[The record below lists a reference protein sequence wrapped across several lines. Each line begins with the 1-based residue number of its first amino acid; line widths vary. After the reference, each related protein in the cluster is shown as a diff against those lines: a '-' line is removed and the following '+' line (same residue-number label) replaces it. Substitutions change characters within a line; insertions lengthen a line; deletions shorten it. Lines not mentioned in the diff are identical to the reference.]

1 MSSLISQH
9 SLAQCLL
16 TSPVSHEL
24 FIAAEIRNYVKE
36 AAHKSLWLGI
46 VNQSIPRGGDNA
58 TECAVE
64 TASQSNFS
72 SFAARSACGP
82 GVHVWAGGR

>member
-1 MSSLISQH
+1 MSSLVSQP
-9 SLAQCLL
+9 SPAQCLL

-46 VNQSIPRGGDNA
+46 VNQRIPRGGDNA
-58 TECAVE
+58 MEYAVE
-64 TASQSNFS
+64 TASQSYFF
-72 SFAARSACGP
+72 SFAARCVCRP
-82 GVHVWAGGR
+82 GVDM